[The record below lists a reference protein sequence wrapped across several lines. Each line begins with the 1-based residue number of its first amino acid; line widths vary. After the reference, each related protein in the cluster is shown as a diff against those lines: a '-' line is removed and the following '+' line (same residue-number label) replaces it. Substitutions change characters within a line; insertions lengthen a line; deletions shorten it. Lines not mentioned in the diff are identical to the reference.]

1 MFCVFVFFFKQKTAY
16 EMRISDWSSD
26 VCSSDLFRDS
36 REPAGAGAIL
46 RARRG
51 GREGG
56 KKEHFARFRREGFC
70 LFSDRA
76 GRGHLTGP
84 AWPAGHPGEW
94 PPACAYVECFVL
106 WFDRTAGRTSG
117 ARIAR
122 VRKRQRMRFGLSGGH
137 GSPAEAG

>member
-1 MFCVFVFFFKQKTAY
+1 
-16 EMRISDWSSD
+16 MRISDWSSD
-26 VCSSDLFRDS
+26 VCSSDL
-36 REPAGAGAIL
+36 AGAIL

-84 AWPAGHPGEW
+84 AWPAGLRGEC
-94 PPACAYVECFVL
+94 PPASAYGDCLLLYFAP
-106 WFDRTAGRTSG
+106 TACRPRRG
-117 ARIAR
+117 RIA
-122 VRKRQRMRFGLSGGH
+122 GLQSRRALRLALVGRCASPNAGANALGGDLK
-137 GSPAEAG
+137 PEE

>member
-1 MFCVFVFFFKQKTAY
+1 
-16 EMRISDWSSD
+16 MRISDWSSD
-26 VCSSDLFRDS
+26 VCSSDL
-36 REPAGAGAIL
+36 AGAIL

-84 AWPAGHPGEW
+84 AWPAGLRGEL
-94 PPACAYVECFVL
+94 PPAYAQGPMSFL
-106 WFDRTAGRTSG
+106 WFASLACTPLG
-117 ARIAR
+117 ARVTGWLTQQSMTLLHVRLFRRPLAVVLVLCVQTNVEHLPVRRTMEIA
-122 VRKRQRMRFGLSGGH
+122 
-137 GSPAEAG
+137 P